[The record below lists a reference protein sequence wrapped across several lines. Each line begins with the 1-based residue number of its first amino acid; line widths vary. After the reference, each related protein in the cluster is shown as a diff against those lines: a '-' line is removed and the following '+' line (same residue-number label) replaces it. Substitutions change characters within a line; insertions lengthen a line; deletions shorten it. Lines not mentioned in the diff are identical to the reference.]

1 MTEPARNDQ
10 SLSAEDC
17 KHILNELESVIADAK
32 ALMARF
38 ETAGFDESQP
48 DDYFA
53 LHELYTR
60 SVKEQQKYTQ
70 ILLDL

>member
-1 MTEPARNDQ
+1 MSEAAKADHTLDV
-10 SLSAEDC
+10 EDC
-17 KHILNELESVIADAK
+17 QHILSELESVIADAK
-32 ALMARF
+32 ALMVRF
-38 ETAGFDESQP
+38 EATGFDESQP

-53 LHELYTR
+53 LHELCTR

>member
-10 SLSAEDC
+10 SLSAESC
-17 KHILNELESVIADAK
+17 QHILNELESVIGDAK

-38 ETAGFDESQP
+38 EATGFDESQP

>member
-1 MTEPARNDQ
+1 MSEPAKADHT
-10 SLSAEDC
+10 LDVEDC
-17 KHILNELESVIADAK
+17 QHILSELESVISDAK

-38 ETAGFDESQP
+38 EAAGFDESQP